1 MPATI
6 AKISVPRLF
15 GVVRRARLFERLDE
29 NRGRPLIWIEGPP
42 GAGKTTLIAS
52 YLEARK
58 IPVLWY
64 QVDGGDLDPAGIFL
78 YLALAAAANLDRAD
92 VPLPRL
98 APDHLADLPAFS
110 RIYFRALFAELPDA
124 VMIVFDNYQ
133 EAPPDAPLQ
142 VVIRAAV
149 AELPR
154 VSSIVCVS
162 RVGAPPPFSQ
172 LVATSA
178 MVSLRWDSLR
188 LTLEE
193 TREIAGA
200 KGVCDDRIVRALH
213 DRSEGWAAGITLML
227 ERVTEVDAGG
237 GELPTGSRESVFNYF
252 AALLLDQASEQAR
265 RVLLSVACLPYVP
278 VSVAIAL
285 SQNDK
290 APQVL
295 EFLFRRQLFV
305 DKWAGREPTYR
316 FHALLREFLV
326 ARLAQEYSAE
336 DLVDLQRRAASAM
349 DDVGYIDASFDLRVE
364 SADWDGAIALICREA
379 ATLLNTGRWQ
389 TLISWIGDLPSAIR
403 SGNPILLYWLGLS
416 RSSVDPTAAIATF
429 RDALPAFRANGERRG
444 KILCLAGL
452 LNASYPLYSGLGLST
467 DWLGELVGELDDMHD
482 VLTPREQL
490 QVWSGLTPQ
499 LLFISPWHEKV
510 IELPNRILGLMA
522 EVDDPRVRI
531 TAATGALGAV
541 LAMGLAF
548 DIGEAI
554 IATYGDLPDRP
565 EISPG
570 ESAWFLYAM
579 GHHRFL
585 QARYEEAWRDVGRA
599 CDVAERFD
607 LRERFPELLLLRFM
621 VEFRYPGWTVAETTW
636 KEAKALPMSR
646 RPMTRVL
653 QSIYEARFCQH
664 LRRFQE
670 AADLARA
677 SLDAAYQGGTPF
689 QKAVF
694 GIIAAEC
701 IIAGGGCREVDHVLG
716 AARTTIDA
724 SPAMDGWRSA
734 LDLAEAYRLFAM
746 GMRDQAVDRLKLA
759 LGNAGIG
766 CRKYYLRY
774 LECAMPSMFS
784 LALEEGIEVDLV
796 LELIRLFRLKPPLEA
811 PDQWPRP
818 VRIRSLGRFE
828 VRVNDAPLTF
838 ARKPPKKTLA
848 LLKVL
853 VAHGG
858 REVTEDYL
866 CDALWG
872 DDEADAAR
880 QALSITVLRL
890 RKLLGQPEAVL
901 NQGGKVWLDGQLC
914 WVDAWR
920 FEDLLTGGSGSGQV
934 SQALR
939 LYEGAFLPED
949 EGESWSVATRERLR
963 GKFIHALATNGKAL
977 EAAGDEEHAIRLY
990 QRGLDADPIVE
1001 AFHQG
1006 LMRCYRRLG
1015 RDTEAIAVYRR
1026 ARQTLSVVLGIA
1038 PSGESERLYREILTA
1053 MPDAIRTEGAAIL
1066 PLASRS
1072 RSGLSRHPRR

>member
-1 MPATI
+1 MPTTI

-15 GVVRRARLFERLDE
+15 GVVPRARLFERLDE

-42 GAGKTTLIAS
+42 GAGKTTLVAS

-58 IPVLWY
+58 IPVVWY
-64 QVDGGDLDPAGIFL
+64 QVDSGDVDPAGVFL
-78 YLALAAAANLDRAD
+78 YLALAAANFDSSD
-92 VPLPRL
+92 VALPRL
-98 APDHLADLPAFS
+98 APEHLVDLPAFA
-110 RIYFRALFAELPDA
+110 RIYFRALFAVLPSA
-124 VMIVFDNYQ
+124 VVLVFDGYQ
-133 EAPPDAPLQ
+133 EVPTDAPLQ
-142 VVIRAAV
+142 VVVRAAV

-154 VSSIVCVS
+154 DSSIVCVS
-162 RVGAPPPFSQ
+162 RIGAPPPFSQ

-193 TREIAGA
+193 TQAIAGA

-227 ERVTEVDAGG
+227 ERLGDSESES
-237 GELPTGSRESVFNYF
+237 GELPTDSRESVFNYF
-252 AALLLDQASEQAR
+252 AALLLAQASEQAR
-265 RVLLSVACLPYVP
+265 RVLLSVACLPQIP

-285 SQNDK
+285 SPNDE

-295 EFLFRRQLFV
+295 EYLFRRQLFV
-305 DKWAGREPTYR
+305 DKRAGREPTYQ

-326 ARLAQEYSAE
+326 ARLAQEYTAD
-336 DLVDLQRRAASAM
+336 DLVALQRRAASAM
-349 DDVGYIDASFDLRVE
+349 DDAGYIDVSFDLRVQ

-379 ATLLNTGRWQ
+379 TNLLNTGRWQ
-389 TLISWIGDLPSAIR
+389 TLSSWIEELPPAVQT
-403 SGNPILLYWLGLS
+403 GNPILLYWLGLS
-416 RSSVDPTAAIATF
+416 RSSVDPAAAIATL
-429 RDALPAFRANGERRG
+429 RDALPAFRASGERRG
-444 KILCLAGL
+444 RILCLAAL
-452 LNASYPLYSGLGLST
+452 LNASYPLYAGLGLST
-467 DWLGELVGELDDMHD
+467 DWLGELVGELDDMHE

-490 QVWSGLTPQ
+490 QVWSGLSPQ
-499 LLFISPWHEKV
+499 LLFVWPWHEKV
-510 IELPNRILGLMA
+510 VDLPNRIFGLMA

-541 LAMGLAF
+541 FAMGLAF

-554 IATYGDLPDRP
+554 IAVYGDLADRAD
-565 EISPG
+565 ISPG
-570 ESAWFLYAM
+570 DAAWFLYAM

-585 QARYEEAWRDVGRA
+585 QARYEEAWRDVSRA
-599 CDVAERFD
+599 CDVAERFG

-621 VEFRYPGWTVAETTW
+621 VEFRYPGWTVAEATW
-636 KEAKALPMSR
+636 KEVKALPMFR
-646 RPMTRVL
+646 RPMTRAL
-653 QSIYEARFCQH
+653 AAIYEARLCQH
-664 LRRFQE
+664 HRRFQE

-677 SLDAAYQGGTPF
+677 SLDAVNQAGTPF

-694 GIIAAEC
+694 GMLAAEC
-701 IIAGGGCREVDHVLG
+701 IIAGGGCHEVDL
-716 AARTTIDA
+716 ALTDAKATIEA

-734 LDLAEAYRLFAM
+734 LGLAEAYQLFAM
-746 GMRDQAVDRLKLA
+746 GVRDQAVDRLKLV
-759 LGNAGIG
+759 LGTARTG

-774 LECAMPSMFS
+774 LECAMPPMFS

-796 LELIRLFRLKPPLEA
+796 LELIRLFRLRPPGEA

-828 VRVNDAPLTF
+828 VLINDESLTF
-838 ARKPPKKTLA
+838 ARKLPKKTLA

-858 REVTEDYL
+858 RDVTEDYL

-880 QALSITVLRL
+880 QALSITILRL
-890 RKLLGQPEAVL
+890 RKLLGRAEVVL

-920 FEDLLTGGSGSGQV
+920 FEDLLTGGSGSEQV
-934 SQALR
+934 GRALR
-939 LYEGAFLPED
+939 LYDGAFLPED
-949 EGESWSVATRERLR
+949 DGESWSVAARERLR

-977 EAAGDEEHAIRLY
+977 EAAGDEENAIHLY

-1001 AFHQG
+1001 VFHQG
-1006 LMRCYRRLG
+1006 LMRCYRSLG
-1015 RDTEAIAVYRR
+1015 RDTEAIGVYRR
-1026 ARQTLSVVLGIA
+1026 ARQTLSVVLGVA
-1038 PSGESERLYREILTA
+1038 PSAESERLYRKILAA
-1053 MPDAIRTEGAAIL
+1053 MPDAVRTEDAAIV
-1066 PLASRS
+1066 PLAFRS
-1072 RSGLSRHPRR
+1072 RSGLSRRPRR